1 MVARALDRWWGD
13 LGRPDPFVIVEAG
26 AGPGTLAR
34 SILDAAPACRGALH
48 YLLVERSPALRAA
61 QESLLP
67 LEPPRQVLGPAVTS
81 DPEEGATLVP
91 STGPVLSAL
100 AEMPSA
106 RFTGVILANELLDN
120 LPFRLFERR
129 AREWLEVRV
138 GLDGEVLVPAA
149 QQEAGACERF
159 APDAPDGGR
168 IPLQQQAVTWVRD
181 ALRLL
186 DRGRLV
192 VVDYADSTPSMA
204 RRPWREWVRTYRA
217 HGWGT
222 EPITDPGLQDV
233 TCEVAVDQLA
243 HARPPTSD
251 RPQATFLADHGL
263 RELTEEARAR
273 WQERAHI
280 GDLEN
285 MKWRA
290 RLSEATTL
298 ADQSGLGA
306 FRVLEWTV

>member
-1 MVARALDRWWGD
+1 V
-13 LGRPDPFVIVEAG
+13 VEAG
-26 AGPGTLAR
+26 AGAGTLAR
-34 SILDAAPACRGALH
+34 SVLDANPACRGALH
-48 YLLVERSPALRAA
+48 YVLVERSPVLRAA
-61 QESLLP
+61 QESALP
-67 LEPPRQVLGPAVTS
+67 LEPARQVLGAAATA
-81 DPEEGATLVP
+81 DPEEGAVPVP
-91 STGPVLSAL
+91 STGPVVSSL
-100 AEMPSA
+100 AEMPSG
-106 RFTGVILANELLDN
+106 RFTGVGFANELLDN

-129 AREWLEVRV
+129 GREWLEVRV
-138 GLDGEVLVPAA
+138 GLDGEVLVPATPEDA
-149 QQEAGACERF
+149 ATCGRL

-168 IPLQQQAVTWVRD
+168 IPLQERAVEWVRD

-186 DRGRLV
+186 ERGRLV
-192 VVDYADSTPSMA
+192 IVDYADSTPSMA

-217 HGWGT
+217 HGRGSA
-222 EPITDPGLQDV
+222 PVTDPGLQDV

-243 HARPPTSD
+243 LARSPSSD

-263 RELTEEARAR
+263 RQLSEQARAR

-298 ADQSGLGA
+298 ADPSGLGA